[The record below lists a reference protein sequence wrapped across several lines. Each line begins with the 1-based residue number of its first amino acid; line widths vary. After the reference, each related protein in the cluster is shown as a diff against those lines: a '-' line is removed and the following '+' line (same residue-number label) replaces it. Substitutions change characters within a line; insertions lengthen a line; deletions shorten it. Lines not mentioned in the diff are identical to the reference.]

1 MSWMEWYGRLVKP
14 SWTPAP
20 STISLIWSLL
30 YPVIIVSFGFVI
42 VQAFRRELPWRVALP
57 FVVNLVAN
65 LLFMP
70 IFAGLR
76 SVSLAAID
84 IVIVWVTIL
93 WCIVAIWPHYR
104 GVALA
109 QGPYLVWVSIATVI
123 QCLITAMNHGI
134 ESPSR

>member
-42 VQAFRRELPWRVALP
+42 VQAIRRELPWRVVLP

-93 WCIVAIWPHYR
+93 WCIVVIWPHYR

-123 QCLITAMNHGI
+123 QCLITAMNQGS
-134 ESPSR
+134 ESP